1 MHLTKAEEQV
11 MQILWDMNEGLVK
24 DIRDSFNEPKPA
36 RNTVSTVLRVL
47 EKKGYVGHK
56 AYANV
61 HLYHPLVSKSDYSK
75 SQLFGLM
82 EGYFGNSFPAMASFF
97 AREKDLSLKELDELL
112 EDTRKE
118 LSRNDVLALILKQ
131 GTGVFRAIRKSEII
145 SFHKTM
151 IHELVHIRQKHWFDS
166 SITHRKKSANS
177 YIITESAFFIRHSR
191 I

>member
-1 MHLTKAEEQV
+1 MTKNIVTFLVNYLRDYKNSHIFVVIDIARPQDKKVKTMQLTKAEEQV
-11 MQILWDMNEGLVK
+11 MQILWDMKEGLVK
-24 DIRDSFNEPKPA
+24 DIRDSFSDPKPV

-82 EGYFGNSFPAMASFF
+82 EGYFNNSFPAMASFF
-97 AREKDLSLKELDELL
+97 AREKDLTVKELDELL

-118 LSRNDVLALILKQ
+118 LSNN
-131 GTGVFRAIRKSEII
+131 RK
-145 SFHKTM
+145 
-151 IHELVHIRQKHWFDS
+151 
-166 SITHRKKSANS
+166 RK
-177 YIITESAFFIRHSR
+177 
-191 I
+191 